1 MREGDG
7 WKRESGRIREGNWAG
22 NNGSKWERLHEMA
35 GLKDNRLCFAKKRKK
50 TEATEVG
57 RE

>member
-1 MREGDG
+1 ME
-7 WKRESGRIREGNWAG
+7 KESGRIREGNWAG

-35 GLKDNRLCFAKKRKK
+35 GQKK
-50 TEATEVG
+50 TACVFHRNDRRKCMTEAG